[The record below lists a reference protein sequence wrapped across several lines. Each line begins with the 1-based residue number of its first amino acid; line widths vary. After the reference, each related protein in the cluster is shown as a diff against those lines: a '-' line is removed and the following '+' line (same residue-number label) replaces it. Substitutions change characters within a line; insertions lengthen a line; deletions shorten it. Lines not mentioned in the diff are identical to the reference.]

1 MLTGANVSTENIHLS
16 SRDWQLLL
24 SGATVIIY
32 EKDRTIME
40 EGSVN
45 NTFFR
50 IKQGT
55 VRIEKN
61 LVSTL
66 IDSRLNCVVTIQW

>member
-16 SRDWQLLL
+16 TRDWQLLL
-24 SGATVIIY
+24 SCATVIIF

-45 NTFFR
+45 STFFR
-50 IKQGT
+50 IKEGA
-55 VRIEKN
+55 VRIEKL
-61 LVSTL
+61 LVRFTRNS
-66 IDSRLNCVVTIQW
+66 S